1 LREFPSTINIKY
13 NDLFV
18 KGLLDTAQIDLK
30 ITIDNSFVELSKYYS
45 DKALANWEKMTMSQ
59 KFKNISPENIKIAD
73 VKDALKETMQKRQQS
88 LKEYGLQIKLGLLV
102 TKGKINKPEFKKL
115 VQEHFDYFNN
125 IIDQRKILELK
136 KKTEGNYVEY
146 ILGNKTREVLLI
158 KEIAQIVKEQ
168 KKALTNPTLERTDL
182 SVASKKALDV
192 MHINDTI
199 M

>member
-1 LREFPSTINIKY
+1 
-13 NDLFV
+13 
-18 KGLLDTAQIDLK
+18 
-30 ITIDNSFVELSKYYS
+30 
-45 DKALANWEKMTMSQ
+45 
-59 KFKNISPENIKIAD
+59 
-73 VKDALKETMQKRQQS
+73 MQKRQQS

-102 TKGKINKPEFKKL
+102 TKGKINKPELKKL

>member
-73 VKDALKETMQKRQQS
+73 VKDALCKR
-88 LKEYGLQIKLGLLV
+88 
-102 TKGKINKPEFKKL
+102 
-115 VQEHFDYFNN
+115 DNN
-125 IIDQRKILELK
+125 
-136 KKTEGNYVEY
+136 
-146 ILGNKTREVLLI
+146 
-158 KEIAQIVKEQ
+158 
-168 KKALTNPTLERTDL
+168 
-182 SVASKKALDV
+182 
-192 MHINDTI
+192 H
-199 M
+199 